1 MPNTV
6 RDWMSIPVV
15 VIDADSNVKYA
26 LTLMRRRKIHSLVV
40 ATSDKNPTYGIVTTT
55 DIRDKIVAAGR
66 DPSETTVG
74 EIMSG
79 PLVTGNPDWTLI
91 ECSQLMQEKRIHHLP
106 IADESGAL
114 IGLISA
120 TDIFMAVEETGW
132 QEKEES
138 AEAGFPAAA
147 FSTLPKQKYYVGW
160 KVWKT
165 GIFASWAECAKQVKG
180 FVGAEFK
187 SFDTLEE
194 AEAAYR

>member
-6 RDWMSIPVV
+6 RDWMSKPVV

-66 DPSETTVG
+66 DPSATTVG

-79 PLVTGNPDWTLI
+79 PIVTGNPDWTLI
-91 ECSQLMQEKRIHHLP
+91 ECSQLMQEKHIHHLP

-132 QEKEES
+132 QEREE
-138 AEAGFPAAA
+138 
-147 FSTLPKQKYYVGW
+147 
-160 KVWKT
+160 
-165 GIFASWAECAKQVKG
+165 
-180 FVGAEFK
+180 
-187 SFDTLEE
+187 
-194 AEAAYR
+194 